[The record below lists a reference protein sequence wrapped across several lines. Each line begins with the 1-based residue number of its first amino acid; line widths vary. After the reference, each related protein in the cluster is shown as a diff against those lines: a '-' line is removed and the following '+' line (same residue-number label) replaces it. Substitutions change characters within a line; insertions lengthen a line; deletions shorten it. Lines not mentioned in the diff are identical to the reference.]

1 VDADLDR
8 VSRDG
13 HEIKVEPRAM
23 RVLLYL
29 VAHAGRNVSVNEL
42 LENVWP
48 DVVVGPDSVY
58 EAISLLRRTLGD
70 DQQHPSFIAQ
80 IPRKGY
86 RLIALVTPVIPVT
99 KPEPA
104 AESLPPPASPAHG
117 ALPPTTASPHAAA
130 SPALASP
137 PITRP
142 SHTLANRRT
151 AAMLAVVAAIAALG
165 AVYWLPHLKSP
176 SLQPPSNARQS
187 EQPPSQP
194 AADRPS
200 IAVLPFLDLSE
211 NGDMGYFADGMSE
224 ELIDVLARNTDFHV
238 PARTSSFYFK
248 GRQATVAAIA
258 RSLNV
263 DNVLEGSVR
272 RSGNKVRV
280 TAQLVRADSGY
291 HLWSQTFDRELDD
304 IFAVEDDIA
313 TAVVRTLQAK
323 VPSGPLV
330 NIPTAGRESHNLYL
344 QCVFLRQ
351 RNTEIDADKAVA
363 CFQKLLSVDAN
374 DANVWA
380 AYAEALFR
388 QTALRELTADEQRNG
403 AGEALRAAQHAIQ
416 LDADL
421 AAAHTILASYH
432 KIVELDWQAADAEL
446 TIALDADPTDPATLL
461 AAAALARD
469 LGRFDQAIELCQR
482 AQSRDPLNFQSYSRL
497 GMIYLYQGRLDEAE
511 AAVRKRLDL
520 SPDGFGGH
528 AQLADLLLA
537 RGEYQAALTAA
548 QSEPNEPLRFV
559 ALALAYHALGRHK
572 DSDAAMTQMKQ
583 KYSNIYP
590 MQIADVYAF
599 RGQIDQAFEWL
610 NKALAVQDWDL
621 SSIKVDRYFKGLRGD
636 RRYAALLH
644 KINLPE

>member
-1 VDADLDR
+1 
-8 VSRDG
+8 
-13 HEIKVEPRAM
+13 M

-29 VAHAGRNVSVNEL
+29 GAHAGRNVSVNEL
-42 LENVWP
+42 LEKVWP

-70 DQQHPSFIAQ
+70 DQQHPRFISQ

-86 RLIALVTPVIPVT
+86 RLIAPVTPVTPVT
-99 KPEPA
+99 TEIPEPA
-104 AESLPPPASPAHG
+104 AEPPLPPTSAAVG
-117 ALPPTTASPHAAA
+117 ALPPTAAS
-130 SPALASP
+130 SPALVAVP
-137 PITRP
+137 PKTRP
-142 SHTLANRRT
+142 SHRPPNRGAT
-151 AAMLAVVAAIAALG
+151 VMFAIVAAIATLG
-165 AVYWLPHLKSP
+165 VVYSVSRLKSP
-176 SLQPPSNARQS
+176 SLEPPSNVGQS
-187 EQPPSQP
+187 KQPSSQQ

-200 IAVLPFLDLSE
+200 IAVLPFLDMSE

-224 ELIDVLARNTDFHV
+224 ELIDALARNTDFHV

-248 GRQATVAAIA
+248 GKQVTVAAIA

-280 TAQLVRADSGY
+280 TAQLVRADTGY

-330 NIPTAGRESHNLYL
+330 NISTARRESHNLYL
-344 QCVFLRQ
+344 QCVFFRE

-374 DANVWA
+374 DGNAWA
-380 AYAEALFR
+380 AYADALFR
-388 QTALRELTADEQRNG
+388 QTVLRDLPADERRHG
-403 AGEALRAAQHAIQ
+403 ADEALHAAQHAIQ
-416 LDADL
+416 LDANV
-421 AAAHTILASYH
+421 AAAHAVLASYH
-432 KIVELDWQAADAEL
+432 KMVERDWRAADAEL
-446 TIALDADPTDPATLL
+446 TIALNADPTDPATLL

-482 AQSRDPLNFQSYSRL
+482 AQDRDPLNFHSYSRL
-497 GMIYLYQGRLDEAE
+497 GMIYLYEGRLDEAE

-520 SPDGFGGH
+520 SPEGFGSY

-548 QSEPNEPLRFV
+548 QSEPNDPLRFV
-559 ALALAYHALGRHK
+559 VLAVVYHALGRHRE
-572 DSDAAMTQMKQ
+572 SDAAMTQMKQ
-583 KYSNIYP
+583 RYSNLYP
-590 MQIADVYAF
+590 TQIAEVYAF
-599 RGQIDQAFEWL
+599 RGQIDQAFEAL
-610 NKALAVQDWDL
+610 NKALAIEDWDL
-621 SSIKVDRYFKGLRGD
+621 TSIKVDWYFKALRDD
-636 RRYAALLH
+636 RRYAALLQ
-644 KINLPE
+644 KMNLPE

>member
-1 VDADLDR
+1 LSLFSPSILIGEWRVDADLDR

-70 DQQHPSFIAQ
+70 DQQRPAFIAQ

-86 RLIALVTPVIPVT
+86 RLIAPVTPVP

-104 AESLPPPASPAHG
+104 AESLPPPASPA
-117 ALPPTTASPHAAA
+117 LDP
-130 SPALASP
+130 SP
-137 PITRP
+137 PITP
-142 SHTLANRRT
+142 SSHTLANRRT
-151 AAMLAVVAAIAALG
+151 AAMLATVAVIAALG

-176 SLQPPSNARQS
+176 SLQQPSNAG
-187 EQPPSQP
+187 QPGQRASQP

-200 IAVLPFLDLSE
+200 IAVLPFLDMSE
-211 NGDMGYFADGMSE
+211 NGDMGYFADGMAE
-224 ELIDVLARNTDFHV
+224 ELIDALARNTDFHV

-248 GRQATVAAIA
+248 GKQVTVAAIA

-313 TAVVRTLQAK
+313 TAVVRTLQAN
-323 VPSGPLV
+323 VPAGPLV
-330 NIPTAGRESHNLYL
+330 NISTARRESHNLYL
-344 QCVFLRQ
+344 QCVFFRQ

-374 DANVWA
+374 DANAWA
-380 AYAEALFR
+380 AYADALFR
-388 QTALRELTADEQRNG
+388 QTVIRDLSADERRNG
-403 AGEALRAAQHAIQ
+403 AGEALRAAQHALQ
-416 LDADL
+416 LDANL
-421 AAAHTILASYH
+421 AAAHTMLASYH
-432 KIVELDWQAADAEL
+432 KVVERDWRAADAEL
-446 TIALDADPTDPATLL
+446 NIALNADPTDPATLL
-461 AAAALARD
+461 AAAGLARD

-482 AQSRDPLNFQSYSRL
+482 TQARDPLNFQPYARL
-497 GMIYLYQGRLDEAE
+497 GMIYLYEGRLDEAE

-520 SPDGFGGH
+520 SPDGFGSH

-537 RGEYQAALTAA
+537 RGDYQAALTAA
-548 QSEPNEPLRFV
+548 QSEPNDPLRFV
-559 ALALAYHALGRHK
+559 SLALAYHALGRHR

-583 KYSNIYP
+583 RYSNLYP
-590 MQIADVYAF
+590 TQIADVYAF
-599 RGQIDQAFEWL
+599 RGQIDQAFESL
-610 NKALAVQDWDL
+610 NKALAVGDWDL
-621 SSIKVDRYFKGLRGD
+621 ASIKVDWYFKGLRGD
-636 RRYAALLH
+636 RRYAALLQ
-644 KINLPE
+644 KMNLPE

>member
-1 VDADLDR
+1 LFSPSILIGEWRVDADLDR

-70 DQQHPSFIAQ
+70 DQQRPAFIAQ

-86 RLIALVTPVIPVT
+86 RLIAPVTPVTPVP

-104 AESLPPPASPAHG
+104 AESLPPPASPA
-117 ALPPTTASPHAAA
+117 LDP
-130 SPALASP
+130 SP

-151 AAMLAVVAAIAALG
+151 AAMLAIVAAIAALG

-176 SLQPPSNARQS
+176 SLQQPSNAG
-187 EQPPSQP
+187 QPGQRPSQP

-200 IAVLPFLDLSE
+200 IAVLPFLDMSE
-211 NGDMGYFADGMSE
+211 NGDMGYFADGMAE
-224 ELIDVLARNTDFHV
+224 ELIDALARNTDFHV

-248 GRQATVAAIA
+248 GKQVTVAAIA

-313 TAVVRTLQAK
+313 TAVVRTLQAN
-323 VPSGPLV
+323 VPAGPLV
-330 NIPTAGRESHNLYL
+330 NISTARRESHNLYL
-344 QCVFLRQ
+344 QCVFFRQ

-374 DANVWA
+374 DANAWA
-380 AYAEALFR
+380 AYADALFR
-388 QTALRELTADEQRNG
+388 QTVIRDLSADERRNG
-403 AGEALRAAQHAIQ
+403 AGEALRAAQHALQ
-416 LDADL
+416 LDANL
-421 AAAHTILASYH
+421 AAAHTMLASYH
-432 KIVELDWQAADAEL
+432 KVVERDWRAADAEL
-446 TIALDADPTDPATLL
+446 NIALNADPTDPATLL
-461 AAAALARD
+461 AAAGLARD

-482 AQSRDPLNFQSYSRL
+482 TQARDPLNFQPYARL

-520 SPDGFGGH
+520 SPDGFGSH

-537 RGEYQAALTAA
+537 RGDYQAALTAA

-559 ALALAYHALGRHK
+559 ALALAYHALGRHR
-572 DSDAAMTQMKQ
+572 DSDAAMTQMRQ
-583 KYSNIYP
+583 RYSNLYP
-590 MQIADVYAF
+590 AQIADVYAF
-599 RGQIDQAFEWL
+599 RGQIDQAFESL
-610 NKALAVQDWDL
+610 NKALAVGDWDL
-621 SSIKVDRYFKGLRGD
+621 ASIKVDWYFKGLRGD
-636 RRYAALLH
+636 RRYAALLQ

>member
-224 ELIDVLARNTDFHV
+224 ELIDALARNTDFHV

-416 LDADL
+416 LDAGL